1 MRIRGRCEAADRR
14 AVVISGSGAKTE
26 KKKGVWSSG
35 GKKRPRSVKGGR
47 SGRHQIHQVLH
58 PGLQQRQE
66 QGRLGK
72 RLENE
77 KIGLRSGSADIRKGS
92 GSLESG
98 GAQGLEE
105 GIAKLCPC
113 AESCPSQAGVPGWVR
128 SKRPVLPA
136 PQPGSPGSS
145 HLDLAPQPQRL
156 GSGCLGFGPGT
167 CIRKSASALQDSC
180 PARQSSALRYNTP
193 QHGAGNLPL
202 VLLSGLVPA
211 FQVQL
216 PLPHRVQELEGT
228 SSGHDQSCSFSP

>member
-1 MRIRGRCEAADRR
+1 MRPLTDGQWSSQGVGRKQRKRKVSGVQEARRGQGQSRVGEVGGTKPIRSCIRGFSRGRNN
-14 AVVISGSGAKTE
+14 
-26 KKKGVWSSG
+26 G
-35 GKKRPRSVKGGR
+35 GWER
-47 SGRHQIHQVLH
+47 
-58 PGLQQRQE
+58 
-66 QGRLGK
+66 K

-77 KIGLRSGSADIRKGS
+77 KTGLRSGSADIRKGAE
-92 GSLESG
+92 GLESG

-193 QHGAGNLPL
+193 QFGAGNLPL
-202 VLLSGLVPA
+202 VLL
-211 FQVQL
+211 
-216 PLPHRVQELEGT
+216 
-228 SSGHDQSCSFSP
+228 